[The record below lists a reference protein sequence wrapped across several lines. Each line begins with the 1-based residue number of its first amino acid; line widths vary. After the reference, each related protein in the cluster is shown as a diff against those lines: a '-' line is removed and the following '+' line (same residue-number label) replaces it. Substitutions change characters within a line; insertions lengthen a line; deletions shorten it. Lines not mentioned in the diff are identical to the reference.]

1 MNKKSLYTLEFNKIT
16 EQLAA
21 LCSSEPGASMAMHI
35 KPLTNPERIELMQSE
50 TRSAFD
56 RVVRFGPLSFGGLI
70 NPKEELTRLEKG
82 GTLTTVELLSM
93 ASQLELAKRAYAYGQ
108 QAVRGSGVNTE
119 ANEGEQDALTHY
131 FANITPCDSL
141 LKEIRRCIIA
151 DDLIAD
157 DASQVLHSIR
167 RNMELVSNKVKDTL
181 NKMVNNATIRSYLQE
196 AIITQRDGR
205 FCLPVRADA
214 KSFVPGLVHD
224 QSATGSTFFIEPMSV
239 VELNN
244 DLKELF
250 IHEKEEIERILADLS
265 AQVFEQHE
273 AINYNYEVMVR
284 LDFIFA
290 KSELAARMNAFEPK
304 FNTDGITR
312 LIQARHPLLNPET
325 VVPVD
330 ITLGEDF
337 NLLLITGPNTGGKT
351 VSLKTVGLLTLMAQ
365 AGLFI
370 PAKEGSEINIFDN
383 VYADIGDD
391 QSIEQSLSTFSSH
404 MTRIVDIIN
413 NVSQPGSYLVL
424 FDELCAGTDPK
435 EGAALATAILD
446 RLHNLDV
453 RTMATTH
460 YAELK
465 AYALTTSGVENAS
478 CEFSLQTLSPTY
490 KLIIGIPG
498 KSNAFAISKKL
509 GLGEDLIDDAKE
521 RLSKEETDVEELLV
535 EIETKRLQMEKDA
548 AEIDIKLADA
558 TRKLDEAN
566 KREAKLESQREKILA
581 EANSKAADI
590 IKEAKELADET
601 IRDFNK
607 YGQSRNV
614 DMSEME
620 RKRGKLGEEIKKKN
634 AAASKSQSNSN
645 KQAPKRK
652 VLKPEDVHMGD
663 LVYVISMDSNGTIC
677 SRPDAKG
684 NVQVQ
689 MGIFKSSVPVAE
701 LELLPEENKYV
712 PKKGGGKAARSYG
725 GLSKAATISPEI
737 NLLGC
742 TADEAI
748 SRLDKYL
755 DDAYISHLDQV
766 RVVHG
771 KGTGVLRNA
780 VQQYLKKHRNVKSY
794 RLGEFGEG
802 DSGVTIVE
810 FK

>member
-50 TRSAFD
+50 TRSAFN

-82 GTLTTVELLSM
+82 GTLTTIELLSM

-108 QAVRGSGVNTE
+108 QAVRGTE
-119 ANEGEQDALTHY
+119 LAEGELDALTHY

-151 DDLIAD
+151 EDLIAD

-330 ITLGEDF
+330 ITLGEEF

-465 AYALTTSGVENAS
+465 AYALTTIGVENAS

-566 KREAKLESQREKILA
+566 KREAKLEGQREKILA
-581 EANSKAADI
+581 DANSKAADI

-634 AAASKSQSNSN
+634 AAASKSQSSN
-645 KQAPKRK
+645 KQVPKRK

-712 PKKGGGKAARSYG
+712 PKKGGGKTSRSYG